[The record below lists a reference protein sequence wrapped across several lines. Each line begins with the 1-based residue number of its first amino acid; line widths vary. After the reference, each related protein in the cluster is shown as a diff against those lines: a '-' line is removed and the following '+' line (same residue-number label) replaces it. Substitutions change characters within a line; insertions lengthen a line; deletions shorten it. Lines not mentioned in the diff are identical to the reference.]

1 MTPNVQKMFGFSA
14 FVDGKSRGAGHN
26 RKVFHRLS
34 DGARQVVYTLH
45 GHEVASL
52 TETDDGGYDLY
63 LDNCGY
69 TTQTT
74 SAAIC
79 EFLDNVGIP
88 CIHASASTVRLS
100 STDNTVKY
108 DRYITIPLNRD
119 YKPVKQY
126 SDFRVIGTKLH
137 CKLWGN
143 ETVPREMAGE
153 YILTF
158 YGIPGDIARLREVT
172 RGYVTAEYD
181 DLKYITRARTPETR
195 EVRLMTAVLRGGAV
209 LHNWDSSRE
218 VRYERL

>member
-52 TETDDGGYDLY
+52 TETDDGGYTLR

-69 TTQTT
+69 TTRTT
-74 SAAIC
+74 SAAIS
-79 EFLDNVGIP
+79 EFLDNAGILTFY
-88 CIHASASTVRLS
+88 ASASTVRFS
-100 STDNTVKY
+100 STDNTIKY

-119 YKPVKQY
+119 YKPMKMY
-126 SDFRVIGTKLH
+126 SDFRIIGTKLH
-137 CKLWGN
+137 YKLWGS

-153 YILTF
+153 YILAFHGTPSSSAVAN
-158 YGIPGDIARLREVT
+158 IREVT
-172 RGYVTAEYD
+172 KGYAVAEYD
-181 DLKYITRARTPETR
+181 VLKEIARARTLETR
-195 EVRLMTAVLRGGAV
+195 EVRLMTAVLRGEAV
-209 LHNWDSSRE
+209 LHNWGDA
-218 VRYERL
+218 L